1 MARFKNLADPAL
13 AEELR
18 RLARAAA
25 AIKTVEADGAAL
37 PRAQVAL
44 GTAPGAPMDA
54 APGAPAHAT
63 AIEPPSIAPGPAPG
77 FATLIGDVSPLAA
90 PARSRSRPSPPP
102 PHPRQ
107 RLADDERALRDS
119 QEAINPSPMAW
130 DVGIDIEGAQS
141 FVRAGLNP
149 DLLRK
154 LRRGD
159 WVVQGWL
166 DLHRHTQEEARL
178 ALAEFLAGA
187 RRQGWRCVRIV
198 HGKGLSSPN
207 REPVLKAKVRKWL
220 QQRDEVLAYCE
231 PRPHAGGS
239 GAVVVLLSSG

>member
-1 MARFKNLADPAL
+1 MARFKDLSDPAL
-13 AEELR
+13 AAELR

-25 AIKTVEADGAAL
+25 EAASATV
-37 PRAQVAL
+37 
-44 GTAPGAPMDA
+44 
-54 APGAPAHAT
+54 
-63 AIEPPSIAPGPAPG
+63 PPSARSPVRDPAAVPPPIHQVPPAERGSPAG
-77 FATLIGDVSPLAA
+77 FATLIGEVSPLGA
-90 PARSRSRPSPPP
+90 PARSRSRPTPPA

-107 RLADDERALRDS
+107 RQADDQRALRDS
-119 QEAINPSPMAW
+119 RDAINPSPMAW

-149 DLLRK
+149 ELLRK

-159 WVVQGWL
+159 WVVQGSL
-166 DLHRHTQEEARL
+166 DLHRHTQEEARV
-178 ALAEFLAGA
+178 ALVDFLSAA
-187 RRQGWRCVRIV
+187 RRQGWRCVRII

-231 PRPHAGGS
+231 PRPHAGGG
-239 GAVVVLLSSG
+239 GAVVVLLSGV